1 LCREFPGIRVVA
13 MSGGSFDR
21 DQDVL
26 PDALRV
32 GAAAFL
38 RKPFRVEDLLGLV
51 GQVLATSRL
60 QGLR

>member
-13 MSGGSFDR
+13 MTGGGFDR
-21 DQDVL
+21 EQDAL

-38 RKPFRVEDLLGLV
+38 RKPFPVEDLLGLV
-51 GQVLATSRL
+51 GEVLAMSL
-60 QGLR
+60 PQDP